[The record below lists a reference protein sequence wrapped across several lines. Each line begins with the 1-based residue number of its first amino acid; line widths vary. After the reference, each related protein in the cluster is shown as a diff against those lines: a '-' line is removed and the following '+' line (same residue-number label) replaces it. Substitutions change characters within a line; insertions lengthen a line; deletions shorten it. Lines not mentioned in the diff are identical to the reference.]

1 MLPVLCTMPLCLL
14 PLCLLPLCLLPLV
27 GQASAG
33 HPSASSD
40 VFLLSEEPRN
50 FPLDINRNLQYS
62 NHRLQ

>member
-1 MLPVLCTMPLCLL
+1 MLPVLCTM

-40 VFLLSEEPRN
+40 IFFAARN
-50 FPLDINRNLQYS
+50 SCLPLDINRNLQYS